1 MKITLVLLA
10 LTLMCAC
17 GQTPQANYSPA
28 SRTTVAS
35 PTPAT
40 SATGERPKDGDYPAK
55 GVVTKINMESASVE
69 LDHEDVPGLMPPM
82 RMEFFVTDMK
92 MLEGLKVGDKVDFV
106 LKYKDPTETIV
117 KITKA
122 K

>member
-1 MKITLVLLA
+1 MKTTLLLVAA
-10 LTLMCAC
+10 LLFFAAC
-17 GQTPQANYSPA
+17 GSSPTNTPTNNAGA
-28 SRTTVAS
+28 R

-40 SATGERPKDGDYPAK
+40 SATVERPKDGDYPAK

-82 RMEFFVTDMK
+82 RMEFFVTDKK
-92 MLEGLKVGDKVDFV
+92 MLDGLKVGDKVDFV
-106 LKYKDPTETIV
+106 LRYKDPTETIV
-117 KITKA
+117 KISKA